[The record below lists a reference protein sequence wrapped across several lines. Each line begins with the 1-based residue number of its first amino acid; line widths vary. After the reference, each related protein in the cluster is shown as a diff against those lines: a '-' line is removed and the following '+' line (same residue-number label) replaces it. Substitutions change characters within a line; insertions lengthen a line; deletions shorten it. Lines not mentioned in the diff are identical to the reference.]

1 MADRREASFDAM
13 ADEATRVLIL
23 GSLPG
28 AVSLSRR
35 QYYAHPS
42 NQFWR
47 LMEAV
52 IGRDL
57 VRLAYPERKAVLISA
72 GIGLWDVIQS
82 AERVGSL
89 DSNIRYEKPNTLGEF
104 VATLPALRAVCFNGA
119 KASNIGRKQL
129 AADSALTL
137 ISLPSSSAAHATMP
151 FERKR
156 QEWLRLN
163 SFLGAAR

>member
-1 MADRREASFDAM
+1 MTDRSKASFDAV

-23 GSLPG
+23 GSLPSDI
-28 AVSLSRR
+28 SLSRG
-35 QYYAHPS
+35 QYYANPK

-57 VRLAYPERKAVLISA
+57 VRLPYPERKAVLLSA
-72 GIGLWDVIQS
+72 GVGLWDVIQS
-82 AERVGSL
+82 AERIGSL
-89 DSNIRYEKPNTLGEF
+89 DSNIRCERPNTLREF

-119 KASNIGRKQL
+119 KASKIGRKQL
-129 AADSALTL
+129 ADGALAL
-137 ISLPSSSAAHATMP
+137 ISLPSSSTARTIP

-156 QEWLRLN
+156 QDWLRLN
-163 SFLGAAR
+163 SFLDAAR